1 MMKIEEL
8 KTAILDKAPQLQ
20 ALTSVIEP
28 LIAPYA
34 TQLEGVL
41 GSMDIP
47 TLAEDII
54 ALSNASDASALEQN
68 FTTFR
73 GKYPIIESFI
83 PTLTS
88 APEWQKQL
96 ENIKNEI
103 YKLTPPLD
111 DLTPEEEDKL
121 PILNPTLPSVSVD
134 SDRIQKLEE
143 FKKELDE
150 AIEANTSVLANT
162 HFSLLGI
169 SELFSISKDM
179 YAFYEYQIN
188 QLKIS
193 NDDYANLK
201 AQLEQVS
208 HYINNTILEVASLHK
223 TSLRIFDST
232 ESLLDEAKAK
242 ASEISASVDEL
253 IATKLV
259 MEQIQAQIPELN
271 SLLTQN
277 KAIIEQAANIR
288 DQINALVPNILA
300 DVRSTLLKD
309 KENFEAQLEAKTNE
323 GVAIF
328 DEKLALLQNKL
339 NEFETNW
346 NTYNAKIQECYS
358 RIELFFQDLDTKAQE
373 IANTHNANLKELEDL
388 TAQKSQEYNDNHTQK
403 TQEFEA
409 LVAKESAK
417 TLASVTDAK
426 NLALSDIS
434 GALEVSKK
442 SLSAHKDTLE
452 QNLTDHKV
460 TLSEDMTKIKDSY
473 LAEIRNDIPAQV
485 ADLTQLVNEIKA
497 SNQALGTNFVSQT
510 YTTSQSFTPIVDVK
524 DYYVFVRGGTGG
536 SNSSTRGG
544 TTSFGSLLT
553 ATGGAGNPNGA
564 GQVGESRAGFVSFSD
579 EQVMSIASGGII
591 IVSYATK

>member
-1 MMKIEEL
+1 
-8 KTAILDKAPQLQ
+8 
-20 ALTSVIEP
+20 
-28 LIAPYA
+28 
-34 TQLEGVL
+34 
-41 GSMDIP
+41 
-47 TLAEDII
+47 
-54 ALSNASDASALEQN
+54 
-68 FTTFR
+68 
-73 GKYPIIESFI
+73 
-83 PTLTS
+83 
-88 APEWQKQL
+88 
-96 ENIKNEI
+96 
-103 YKLTPPLD
+103 
-111 DLTPEEEDKL
+111 
-121 PILNPTLPSVSVD
+121 
-134 SDRIQKLEE
+134 
-143 FKKELDE
+143 
-150 AIEANTSVLANT
+150 
-162 HFSLLGI
+162 
-169 SELFSISKDM
+169 M

-426 NLALSDIS
+426 NLALSDLS

-442 SLSAHKDTLE
+442 SLESERDRHITTLESKTQEHTNTLSAHKDTLE
-452 QNLTDHKV
+452 QNLTDHKA

-485 ADLTQLVNEIKA
+485 ADLTQLCNEIKA

-564 GQVGESRAGFVSFSD
+564 GQVGESRAGFVSFES
-579 EQVMSIASGGII
+579 EQTMSIASGGII

>member
-1 MMKIEEL
+1 M
-8 KTAILDKAPQLQ
+8 
-20 ALTSVIEP
+20 
-28 LIAPYA
+28 
-34 TQLEGVL
+34 
-41 GSMDIP
+41 
-47 TLAEDII
+47 
-54 ALSNASDASALEQN
+54 
-68 FTTFR
+68 
-73 GKYPIIESFI
+73 
-83 PTLTS
+83 
-88 APEWQKQL
+88 
-96 ENIKNEI
+96 
-103 YKLTPPLD
+103 
-111 DLTPEEEDKL
+111 
-121 PILNPTLPSVSVD
+121 
-134 SDRIQKLEE
+134 
-143 FKKELDE
+143 
-150 AIEANTSVLANT
+150 
-162 HFSLLGI
+162 
-169 SELFSISKDM
+169 
-179 YAFYEYQIN
+179 
-188 QLKIS
+188 
-193 NDDYANLK
+193 
-201 AQLEQVS
+201 
-208 HYINNTILEVASLHK
+208 
-223 TSLRIFDST
+223 
-232 ESLLDEAKAK
+232 
-242 ASEISASVDEL
+242 
-253 IATKLV
+253 
-259 MEQIQAQIPELN
+259 
-271 SLLTQN
+271 
-277 KAIIEQAANIR
+277 
-288 DQINALVPNILA
+288 PNILA

>member
-1 MMKIEEL
+1 MKIEEL